1 MKKPDRASYPA
12 DSATELVGTQP
23 NFVIT
28 GMDRCVSGR
37 FASTP
42 EQSRQILVGFSTSCP
57 LIGVHT
63 MSVIKII
70 ELVGESAVGW
80 EDAMKQI
87 IAEAQKTLRGIT
99 RIGVVEQDVRMINDQ
114 IDVWRVRA
122 QVSFRVERPE
132 HQQ

>member
-1 MKKPDRASYPA
+1 
-12 DSATELVGTQP
+12 
-23 NFVIT
+23 
-28 GMDRCVSGR
+28 
-37 FASTP
+37 
-42 EQSRQILVGFSTSCP
+42 
-57 LIGVHT
+57 

-70 ELVGESAVGW
+70 ELVGESALGW

-122 QVSFRVERPE
+122 QVSFRVERPD
-132 HQQ
+132 QGL

>member
-1 MKKPDRASYPA
+1 
-12 DSATELVGTQP
+12 
-23 NFVIT
+23 
-28 GMDRCVSGR
+28 
-37 FASTP
+37 
-42 EQSRQILVGFSTSCP
+42 
-57 LIGVHT
+57 

-87 IAEAQKTLRGIT
+87 IAEAQMTLRGIT

-122 QVSFRVERPE
+122 QVSFRVERPA
-132 HQQ
+132 

>member
-1 MKKPDRASYPA
+1 
-12 DSATELVGTQP
+12 
-23 NFVIT
+23 
-28 GMDRCVSGR
+28 
-37 FASTP
+37 
-42 EQSRQILVGFSTSCP
+42 
-57 LIGVHT
+57 

-70 ELVGESAVGW
+70 ELVGESASGW

-87 IAEAQKTLRGIT
+87 IAEAQQTLRGIT

-132 HQQ
+132 REQ